1 MLTTFRYRDEDIHFF
16 CWFFQIIF
24 EEIFSEFTKTLRDQ
38 IEFEKN
44 KGAKKKKKGKGKG
57 KPKKKAIEEEKPD
70 IGEANEGDEEG
81 KEKEIPPFKLP
92 PIPVP
97 LKELMRQ
104 KADPIQIEPI
114 DLQFIES
121 DKDII
126 KLVSESIMTYTEQC
140 ITKMH
145 NQCIKEALAELIDST
160 EVEKEGEDKEKLK
173 NKKKKKGKPKS
184 TARGEVIF
192 DPNDKEI
199 GYVCPVWSAPSPRSH
214 ASILYLYFRR
224 VFIFVTPNF
233 IAYLLNFFA
242 LIEIAT

>member
-1 MLTTFRYRDEDIHFF
+1 M
-16 CWFFQIIF
+16 F

-44 KGAKKKKKGKGKG
+44 KGSKKKKKGKGKQ
-57 KPKKKAIEEEKPD
+57 KKKAVVEEKPKGAEQND
-70 IGEANEGDEEG
+70 ENEEE

-92 PIPVP
+92 PIPVS
-97 LKELMRQ
+97 LKELMKQ

-126 KLVSESIMTYTEQC
+126 KLVSESIMAYTEQC

-160 EVEKEGEDKEKLK
+160 EVEKDEEEEGEDKEKS
-173 NKKKKKGKPKS
+173 KKKKKKKSKPKS

-224 VFIFVTPNF
+224 VFIYIF
-233 IAYLLNFFA
+233 
-242 LIEIAT
+242 